1 MTLATLSAIAATFA
15 FVAYAIRRR
24 HRAPLPP
31 GPKGWPIIGNLL
43 DIPSTYEW
51 EKYMQWARELRTDIL
66 HIDAAGTSIIILDS
80 YKACCDLLAQR
91 AQYYSDRPAF
101 PMTIDLMGM
110 DFNFA
115 FIPYG
120 EGWRA
125 RRRIA
130 HESLHGKA
138 SINVRPLELKS
149 THTFLRNMLDA
160 GEDDLEA
167 EIRLMTGRLIV
178 SATYGIHV
186 RSKEDPHIVEAE
198 LLMRRLMSSAAPGA
212 YLVNS
217 IPALKYVPEW
227 MPGANFQAEAR
238 EWRSRAQEIVDRPFN
253 LVRQSMADGN
263 SETPS
268 FVARSLKKGGED
280 RAVRD
285 AAATMYN
292 GGTDTTVVTILNFVL
307 AMLDNPSMQ
316 RRAQRDLD
324 AVLGPLRG
332 ADGELGRLPVFD
344 DEERLPYITDLAR
357 ESSRYRPVL
366 PMSIPHAYNGEQPDI
381 YKGYAIPCGSI
392 VIPNVWLVSVTS
404 AASPSLKWPR
414 RSMAHDEK
422 AYPDP
427 YAFKPERYLD
437 ANGTLDTNVRD
448 PAKIIFGFGR
458 RNCIGRH
465 VAYSTLWITIA
476 SILRVYNIEKAKRSD
491 GSVIEPC
498 REWVSA
504 LIQSPKH
511 FKCVFTPRSADAVAV
526 LRATELASENV

>member
-1 MTLATLSAIAATFA
+1 MTLVTLSAITATFA
-15 FVAYAIRRR
+15 CVAYAIRRRRR

-43 DIPSTYEW
+43 DIPPTYEW
-51 EKYMQWARELRTDIL
+51 EKYMQWARELQTDIL

-80 YKACCDLLAQR
+80 YEACCDLLAQR

-149 THTFLRNMLDA
+149 AYTFLRNMLDA
-160 GEDDLEA
+160 GEDALEA

-178 SATYGIHV
+178 SAAYGIDV

-217 IPALKYVPEW
+217 IPALRYVPEW

-238 EWRSRAQEIVDRPFN
+238 EWRDRAQEIVDRPFN
-253 LVRQSMADGN
+253 VVKQSMADGN

-344 DEERLPYITDLAR
+344 DEERLPYITALAR

-366 PMSIPHAYNGEQPDI
+366 PMSIPHAYNGEEPDI

-392 VIPNVWLVSVTS
+392 VIPNVW
-404 AASPSLKWPR
+404 
-414 RSMAHDEK
+414 SMAHDKK

-437 ANGTLDTNVRD
+437 ADGKLDPNVRD

-476 SILRVYNIEKAKRSD
+476 SILRVYNIGKAKRSD
-491 GSVIEPC
+491 GSFIEPC

-504 LIQSPKH
+504 LIQYVI
-511 FKCVFTPRSADAVAV
+511 F
-526 LRATELASENV
+526 NVSQ

>member
-1 MTLATLSAIAATFA
+1 MTLAALSAIAATFA
-15 FVAYAIRRR
+15 FVACAIHRRR
-24 HRAPLPP
+24 RLPPLPP

-51 EKYMQWARELRTDIL
+51 EKYMEWARELRTDIL

-80 YKACCDLLAQR
+80 YEACCDLLAQR
-91 AQYYSDRPAF
+91 AQYYSDRPVF

-120 EGWRA
+120 WTNSHTDRRA

-149 THTFLRNMLDA
+149 AHTFLRNMLDA

-167 EIRLMTGRLIV
+167 EIRLMTGHLIV
-178 SATYGIHV
+178 SAAYGIDV
-186 RSKEDPHIVEAE
+186 RSKNDPHILEVEM
-198 LLMRRLMSSAAPGA
+198 LMHRLMSSAAPGA

-217 IPALKYVPEW
+217 IPALKYAPEW
-227 MPGANFQAEAR
+227 VPGANCQAEAR
-238 EWRSRAQEIVDRPFN
+238 GLRDRAQEIAYRPFN
-253 LVRQSMADGN
+253 VVKKVWCVDRN
-263 SETPS
+263 PEKPS
-268 FVARSLKKGGED
+268 FVSRSLKKGGED

-285 AAATMYN
+285 AVATMYN

-332 ADGELGRLPVFD
+332 ADGELGRLPAFD
-344 DEERLPYITDLAR
+344 DEERIPYITGLAR

-366 PMSIPHAYNGEQPDI
+366 PMSIPHAYNGEAPDI
-381 YKGYAIPCGSI
+381 YKGYTIPCGSI
-392 VIPNVWLVSVTS
+392 VIPNVW
-404 AASPSLKWPR
+404 
-414 RSMAHDEK
+414 SMAHDEK

-427 YAFKPERYLD
+427 HAFKPERYLD
-437 ANGTLDTNVRD
+437 ADGKLDPNVRD
-448 PAKIIFGFGR
+448 PAEIIFGFGR
-458 RNCIGRH
+458 RKCIGRH

-476 SILRVYNIEKAKRSD
+476 SILRVYNMDKCAKRSD
-491 GSVIEPC
+491 GSDIEPC

-504 LIQSPKH
+504 LIQNPKH

-526 LRATELASENV
+526 LRATEVASEFVQL